1 MTIGSAG
8 KAFRVLLTPIA
19 LLLLFACADTA
30 QIPPAQSHGSTSR
43 LFGRAYD
50 EITTFYIAPRAPKD
64 VALPALRRL
73 TTLDPALAVVEEGDD
88 LVLRDKDAVVTR
100 LPQPAPR
107 DAAGWGEITMALLTA
122 ATEDSTAVARLSDD
136 EREKALF
143 AGITATLDRFSRYS
157 SPDAAREERAAREGF
172 EGIGV
177 TIDYANEDVIVTS
190 VVAGGPAERAGLRVD
205 DRILAIDGA
214 ATGAMPH
221 DEVVRRLRGPSDSQV
236 EVILRRAGEAVPLR
250 RMVGRAYIVVPTI
263 TAHRDGATAVL
274 RISSFNE
281 HTNEM
286 LRDEFEKLRRDGHGP
301 LRGVVLDLRG
311 NPGGLL
317 DQAVSVAGAF
327 LPSGRV
333 VSTTGRNPSS
343 NQEFEAR
350 RGDIAAG
357 LPMAV
362 VVNGGSA
369 SSAEIVAAALQDAGR
384 AVVVGTSS
392 YGKGTVQMVL
402 RLPND
407 GELILTWARLVTP
420 AGYVL
425 HEHGLVPSVC
435 TSGEGEGEAALGALL
450 RRSAQHNALAEKP
463 RASLNEAEWSELRR
477 RCPTQT
483 KDRDIDIRAA
493 ERVLASPTLYA
504 HLARVELPAVI
515 ARGTVPHGGLQ

>member
-100 LPQPAPR
+100 LPQPGPR

-281 HTNEM
+281 HTSEM
-286 LRDEFEKLRRDGHGP
+286 LRDEFEKLRRDGRGP

-311 NPGGLL
+311 NPGGLFKSSIET
-317 DQAVSVAGAF
+317 AEMF
-327 LPSGRV
+327 LPDGLIVHTQSRLREFNETHK
-333 VSTTGRNPSS
+333 SHNPDALAFPLVLIVDG
-343 NQEFEAR
+343 ET
-350 RGDIAAG
+350 
-357 LPMAV
+357 
-362 VVNGGSA
+362 A
-369 SSAEIVAAALQDAGR
+369 SSAEVLAGALKENDR
-384 AVVVGTSS
+384 ALLVGQPT
-392 YGKGTVQMVL
+392 YGKGTIQCIVPLEVVSAGVRITVAKFLSPSGQPYNG
-402 RLPND
+402 R
-407 GELILTWARLVTP
+407 GVTP
-420 AGYVL
+420 HVL
-425 HEHGLVPSVC
+425 VEV
-435 TSGEGEGEAALGALL
+435 SGDAA
-450 RRSAQHNALAEKP
+450 Q
-463 RASLNEAEWSELRR
+463 NEA
-477 RCPTQT
+477 T
-483 KDRDIDIRAA
+483 IRSVA
-493 ERVLASPTLYA
+493 ERT
-504 HLARVELPAVI
+504 VI
-515 ARGTVPHGGLQ
+515 QRRMMMPR